1 MRTLYITHDIASAR
15 QVPDNIGLL
24 FRRELVMFGP
34 RAELLASG
42 EPVVRQGDAPD
53 YCYIVQR
60 GQVEVV
66 AEGADGPRVLAMLG
80 PGALFGETALLTGA
94 PRNSTVRAVHGA
106 LVLRMDGADLLELM
120 RNDQPVADSLWRL
133 TAERARPAQAATATA
148 SHDPAQGGDAT
159 LTDTRTGAQFRLSP
173 FGFSIWQ
180 QLDGERTARDIS
192 VNLFEQTG
200 EPPAAFACGDHYE
213 FGASPKSCRRIAG
226 W

>member
-1 MRTLYITHDIASAR
+1 M
-15 QVPDNIGLL
+15 L
-24 FRRELVMFGP
+24 FRS
-34 RAELLASG
+34 LAT
-42 EPVVRQGDAPD
+42 
-53 YCYIVQR
+53 
-60 GQVEVV
+60 
-66 AEGADGPRVLAMLG
+66 LG

-200 EPPAAFACGDHYE
+200 VLAPLAVQHVMLMLLDAGLASAGVELPAPAAPTPQGRHGNPWLPAL
-213 FGASPKSCRRIAG
+213 AIALVVIAVLAVLLLRH
-226 W
+226 

>member
-1 MRTLYITHDIASAR
+1 MFAAGRLDQREPLARLGPGQLFGELALAHEGARRRATVTAVTPLHTLTLRATTVLARLATHPEALAALHSADVQAEASRLLTGSSVFAR
-15 QVPDNIGLL
+15 LDGARLQTVRQRLTPLEIG
-24 FRRELVMFGP
+24 P
-34 RAELLASG
+34 G

-66 AEGADGPRVLAMLG
+66 AEGADGPRVLATLG

-133 TAERARPAQAATATA
+133 TAERARPAQAADRKSTRLNS
-148 SHDPAQGGDAT
+148 SH
-159 LTDTRTGAQFRLSP
+159 
-173 FGFSIWQ
+173 
-180 QLDGERTARDIS
+180 
-192 VNLFEQTG
+192 
-200 EPPAAFACGDHYE
+200 
-213 FGASPKSCRRIAG
+213 
-226 W
+226 